1 MENSET
7 NFFLK
12 SSVLTC
18 VAKSKG
24 AYSTDSFYSNTKD
37 IFLTNKLFPSK
48 KKPEILNYKFPLL
61 SSNNKKIIEE

>member
-1 MENSET
+1 MIQTHVDKKNERITPIYGKFRNY
-7 NFFLK
+7 FFLK

-18 VAKSKG
+18 VAMSKG

-48 KKPEILNYKFPLL
+48 KK
-61 SSNNKKIIEE
+61 